1 MSAQG
6 AATNGVIANGV
17 STTGVTM
24 LDVFRAQAERL
35 GDREA
40 LAELAPSGA
49 RADRRIGW
57 REWWRAS
64 RQVAAALVAADV
76 APGDAVAVLA
86 GNRVLWPVADLG
98 ILMAGAVSVGVYP
111 TSAPAQVAQI
121 LADCGAVA
129 AICDTREQLAKL
141 ESVRAALPRLRTV
154 VCEDAAPAVEGG
166 GRVASWADW
175 LAAGAAALRSA
186 PDEME
191 VERRAAAA
199 APDDVA
205 LLIYTSGSTGE
216 PKGARIPHRYLLAS
230 AESVRETLGLTDSDS
245 ALSFLPYCHAGERV
259 FGLYTRILCGMRTGH
274 VERQERLAEAARAF
288 EPTLFGGLPRWF
300 EKLYE
305 ALVLHERALH
315 GEARA
320 RWAGAI
326 RLGRER
332 SALRRRG
339 APVPAAL
346 ESAWRD
352 AAEPCRRELARML
365 GGRVRLATSGGAAL
379 PAEVADYLDAAGLTV
394 LGAYGQTEHLCVA
407 FHRPDRYDIETVGP
421 PMPGTEVRIA
431 GDGEL
436 LVRRNALTFDGYHG
450 RPAETREAF
459 TPDGGWLRTG
469 DLAEL
474 TADGRLRITG
484 RKKEVIALSNGK
496 KVAPLPIEAALTE
509 DPWIAHAMLYGEG
522 ERFIS
527 ALLVPSR
534 AMVEGW
540 LRERGLA
547 LGYAEALAHVEVRDR
562 LQQAVDRVNARLS
575 RPEQVRR
582 WVALEHEL
590 ALERG
595 ELTPT
600 LKIRRAAVA
609 ERYRDRLLPLYR

>member
-1 MSAQG
+1 MSASASG
-6 AATNGVIANGV
+6 RPA
-17 STTGVTM
+17 TM
-24 LDVFRAQAERL
+24 LDVFRAQAERQ
-35 GDREA
+35 GDRVA
-40 LAELAPSGA
+40 LAELAASGA
-49 RADRRIGW
+49 RADRTLTW
-57 REWWRAS
+57 REWREAS
-64 RQVAAALVAADV
+64 RRVAAALVAAGV
-76 APGDAVAVLA
+76 RPGDAVAVLA
-86 GNRVLWPVADLG
+86 GNRMLWPVADLG
-98 ILMAGAVSVGVYP
+98 VLMAGAVSVGVYP
-111 TSAPAQVAQI
+111 TSAAAQVAQL

-129 AICDTREQLAKL
+129 AVADTAAQLAKL
-141 ESVRAALPRLRTV
+141 DAARDALPRLRTV
-154 VCEDAAPAVEGG
+154 VCEDAAAVR
-166 GRVASWADW
+166 GRRDAVAWDDW
-175 LAAGAAALRSA
+175 LAVGAAALRSL
-186 PDEME
+186 PNETE

-230 AESVRETLGLTDSDS
+230 AESVRETLGLTDADS

-274 VERQERLAEAARAF
+274 VEEQGRLADAARAF

-305 ALVLHERALH
+305 GLVLHAGALH
-315 GEARA
+315 GAARE
-320 RWAGAI
+320 RWDVAI

-332 SALRRRG
+332 SALRRRR
-339 APVPAAL
+339 AALPAGL

-352 AAEPCRRELARML
+352 AAQPCRTELARML

-379 PAEVADYLDAAGLTV
+379 PVEVADYLDAAGLTV

-407 FHRPDRYDIETVGP
+407 FQRPDRHDADTVGP

-436 LVRRNALTFDGYHG
+436 LVRRSALTFDGYHG

-459 TPDGGWLRTG
+459 TPDGAWLRTG

-474 TADGRLRITG
+474 TAHGRLRITG

-496 KVAPLPIEAALTE
+496 KVAPLPIEAALTQ

-522 ERFIS
+522 ERFVS

-547 LGYAEALAHVEVRDR
+547 LPYADALAHDEVRAR
-562 LQQAVDRVNARLS
+562 LQRAVDRVNAGLS
-575 RPEQVRR
+575 PPEQVRR

-590 ALERG
+590 AQERG

-609 ERYRDRLLPLYR
+609 ERYRDRLTPLYR